1 MAETIEA
8 RVWLSEGDQPPR
20 SIPLP
25 ADGLLVG
32 RAEHCDLVLD
42 DEAVSADHLEIATRG
57 LAVMA
62 TDLDSRNGTLL
73 NGERLDRPRR
83 LRNGDVLQLGRNR
96 LELALPPQ
104 SRRESTV
111 VAPPESI
118 QLTEDERKVA
128 RALVAP
134 YREPGVRAGRP
145 ATRAEIA
152 ESLHLSE
159 RTVQRR
165 MDALAGKLSVPAEE
179 KRERPRLV
187 AERVLQL
194 GLDHADPR

>member
-1 MAETIEA
+1 MAERIEA
-8 RVWLSEGDQPPR
+8 RVWLSEGNEPPR
-20 SIPLP
+20 SIPVP
-25 ADGLLVG
+25 GDGMLVG

-42 DEAVSADHLEIATRG
+42 DDAVSADHLEIATRG

-73 NGERLDRPRR
+73 NGQRLDRPRR
-83 LRNGDVLQLGRNR
+83 LRNGDVLQLGRHR
-96 LELALPPQ
+96 LELSLPPQ
-104 SRRESTV
+104 SRRESTAI
-111 VAPPESI
+111 APPESI
-118 QLTEDERKVA
+118 QLTEDERNVA
-128 RALVAP
+128 RALVGP
-134 YREPGVRAGRP
+134 YREPGIRAGRP

-152 ESLHLSE
+152 EALHLSE

-165 MDALAGKLSVPAEE
+165 MDALAGKLGVPAEE

-194 GLDHADPR
+194 GLDHAD

>member
-1 MAETIEA
+1 MAEEIAA
-8 RVWLSEGDQPPR
+8 RVWVSEGGEAAR
-20 SIPLP
+20 SVPLSGE
-25 ADGLLVG
+25 GLLVG
-32 RAEHCDLVLD
+32 RADHCDLVLD

-57 LAVMA
+57 AAVMA

-83 LRNGDVLQLGRNR
+83 LRNGDVIQLGRFR
-96 LELALPPQ
+96 LELALAPQ
-104 SRRESTV
+104 SRAESTAV
-111 VAPPESI
+111 SPRDPI
-118 QLTEDERKVA
+118 QLSDDERNVA

-165 MDALAGKLSVPAEE
+165 MDDLARKLAIPADE

-194 GLDHADPR
+194 GLDQER